1 MCALRTK
8 LIVLQR
14 FVKKYERK
22 KKGRNKNSLLL
33 GLIVMITAINKKI
46 KQIRLSGLVEE
57 KECVFRH
64 LAEQKQFELD
74 FAKVEYDYKC
84 TNSKL
89 EKEYFQKVEDTKFDR
104 SVIELNFKK
113 QNVSKKSEVL

>member
-33 GLIVMITAINKKI
+33 GHIVMITAINKKI
-46 KQIRLSGLVEE
+46 KQVCASFMNLIMPPGMSRVRQTDDANGRDDVHWVHVHASDG
-57 KECVFRH
+57 KP
-64 LAEQKQFELD
+64 
-74 FAKVEYDYKC
+74 
-84 TNSKL
+84 
-89 EKEYFQKVEDTKFDR
+89 
-104 SVIELNFKK
+104 
-113 QNVSKKSEVL
+113 